1 MFIKYFQLML
11 IECSQPP
18 PSYRVGNR
26 FLEGNSSPKAM
37 EVAEL
42 GSERAQEPWFSTT
55 VCCLQD
61 DWIRFPSLRP
71 HPEVPGQR

>member
-1 MFIKYFQLML
+1 ML
-11 IECSQPP
+11 TTA
-18 PSYRVGNR
+18 PSYRIGNR
-26 FLEGNSSPKAM
+26 FLEGNPSPKAM

-61 DWIRFPSLRP
+61 DWIRFPSLRSYP
-71 HPEVPGQR
+71 GVPGQS